1 MILEQLSS
9 SNKKIF
15 EKLLESAKDFNQLNE
30 DFYKFYSNL
39 DWIKLFRLK
48 KKVFLFKKDSEYIG
62 YIWTE
67 ETDYKVNKIYSLYIN
82 SNSKIT
88 DINQLSKYFR
98 HGHTFYYECR
108 LNSFNKQILDGLSF
122 KGINHYIEM
131 KYSLETHRC
140 DFKRGQE
147 ITFRT
152 LLEDKDES
160 LRCKL
165 QNDIFYSE
173 GRIPLTVKDMY
184 NDEEQEYYIIG
195 GGFFILYQGCEVGY
209 GQLINHD
216 YTDSVLLVNFGIL
229 ESNREYGLGKLLLSY
244 ILNEAKA
251 MGNKYIYL
259 RVNINNLAAI
269 KLYSDFGFK
278 TCSNIIH
285 YEYVIK

>member
-9 SNKKIF
+9 SNKIIF
-15 EKLLESAKDFNQLNE
+15 ERLMINAKDFNQLNE
-30 DFYKFYSNL
+30 DFYKFYNTI
-39 DWIKLFRLK
+39 DWIKILRLK
-48 KKVFLFKKDSEYIG
+48 KKVFLIKIDSEYIG

-82 SNSKIT
+82 YDSKVT
-88 DINQLSKYFR
+88 DLKGLSKYFR

-108 LNSFNKQILDGLSF
+108 LNSFNKQILDRLSF

-131 KYSLETHRC
+131 KYSLDAHIC
-140 DFKRGQE
+140 DFKRDQNIE
-147 ITFRT
+147 FRT
-152 LLEDKDES
+152 FIEGKDES

-165 QNDIFYSE
+165 QNDIFFSE
-173 GRIPLTVKDMY
+173 GRVPLNIRDMY
-184 NDEEQEYYIIG
+184 NDEEQEYYLIG
-195 GGFFILYQGCEVGY
+195 GGFFILYQGSEVGY
-209 GQLINHD
+209 GQLIKHD

-229 ESNREYGLGKLLLSY
+229 ESKRKYGLGRFLLTY

-251 MGNKYIYL
+251 IGHKYIYL

-269 KLYSDFGFK
+269 KLYSDSGFK

-285 YEYVIK
+285 YEYIIK